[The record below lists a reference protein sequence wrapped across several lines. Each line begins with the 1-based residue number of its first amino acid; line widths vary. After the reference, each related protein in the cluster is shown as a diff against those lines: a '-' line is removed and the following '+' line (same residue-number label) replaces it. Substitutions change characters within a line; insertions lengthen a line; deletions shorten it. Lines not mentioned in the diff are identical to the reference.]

1 MFYTAM
7 TQAYTDSCALHC
19 SEAAMQKSITRSFPE
34 KKLPGN
40 DLPPQLNNLFESVR
54 PSGGSP
60 KEITREDVSRC
71 INIWAK
77 MYRLNDEDSQP
88 SDLCMPSRTWIG
100 RSPDKLK
107 RFD

>member
-1 MFYTAM
+1 
-7 TQAYTDSCALHC
+7 
-19 SEAAMQKSITRSFPE
+19 MQKSITRSFPE
-34 KKLPGN
+34 KKIPGN

>member
-1 MFYTAM
+1 
-7 TQAYTDSCALHC
+7 
-19 SEAAMQKSITRSFPE
+19 MQKSISRSLPE
-34 KKLPGN
+34 KNLSGN
-40 DLPPQLNNLFESVR
+40 DLPPHLNNLFESI
-54 PSGGSP
+54 PSSGGP
-60 KEITREDVSRC
+60 NEITRADVSRC

-77 MYRLNDEDSQP
+77 MYRLSDDSQA